1 MADSEFN
8 IKVGVKVDASG
19 IQEQLNRIKGNK
31 LQVDIDTKN
40 ANKAIRSIRKELERL
55 ARVKFELNDVGT
67 ASMSGKSGKYSS
79 SAAQA
84 KKDAENMNASF
95 KELLSLQQAIKQGS
109 QQITLLDP
117 KKDSETIKL
126 FKEGINDFMSQYNKL
141 YAKVG
146 KNLSK
151 SQKDILNKGF
161 NADIPGVKQTTESY
175 KELEKVASAIS
186 KAEIKIASLDGVVNA
201 DEIKTYTNQLNSL
214 KNTYNKLRDSLN
226 GQLSTAQ
233 FAKLSSSAE
242 DTVKK
247 LELLDSKMNDSRRNA
262 AKKIEQD
269 LIAGNG
275 IGGDIEKSYNDF
287 DRKFKK
293 LTEPTKESIAA
304 AKRISEVKEKI
315 NKQAS
320 FVGHRT
326 EQDQIAYEKELIA
339 NTKEYYAALKSG
351 NNIVQENINKEK
363 DAANAAKAGAKA
375 EKEAASAIQLRAKAN
390 NLSLSMDVWLQ
401 KNSKAADAFGQQ
413 IRNLQMELKSCDATR
428 LSGIQS
434 EFKTITM
441 QAEAAGKT
449 GISMTDRLKMQFTR
463 LSSYFG
469 AASVIIAGVQ
479 ILKEGFQNVLDVDT
493 KLTELYRVTDLTSSQ
508 YSNVYDTLT
517 ASAQKYGTTLT
528 DLISQT
534 ADWSRAGF
542 NDPKQ
547 AAGLAEITSVYQH
560 IADIDADTSME
571 NILTAYKGFEPQLK
585 KQFGS
590 DAAAAAEH
598 IADVYNEIDN
608 NYATTAA
615 DIGEAVK
622 RSASALSIAGNSL
635 EQTAGMVTG
644 ITEVTQDPEKAGNSL
659 KVLSMRLRGMK
670 GELQE
675 LGEETDSNVENLSQ
689 MQGKVLNLT
698 QGKVNIFDDAG
709 NFKSTYEIM
718 QSIADVYDDLTD
730 TDKADLL
737 ETIAGKNRAN
747 EVAAL
752 IQNWNRVTQAT
763 KSAENSTGSAME
775 EQEKYADSLQGRLN
789 SLSSSLQTISN
800 NALDSGFLKGLVS
813 GATGAVNA
821 VNKIIETFDT
831 IPTVVGTASI
841 AMSAFGKGVFKTVID
856 ETGKSKIELNDWVKN
871 IGSSLKEVVNG
882 FGQAF
887 DGTFNKFNAKFRN
900 AKENVDFNPVKF
912 KGAFGGRSF
921 VGTLDNDIA
930 KLNEFKTLMKSLQ
943 DESNG
948 RQIDVGAVIAQSMSG
963 ASNAAKDFAK
973 SWDLSNEALGNFS
986 KKQIEA
992 TGVISKT
999 ATSMSN
1005 AKNIISAY
1013 NNLIDGTGKTQQ
1025 KFASSVSTFNPKLGN
1040 YLSGLKGAQG
1050 SLAGYGVQLGIAT
1063 VKTLALEAATM
1074 AMSTALTMVIGA
1086 VVSIGINALMSWA
1099 NHAQEVADKVK
1110 DIRTEYSNQ
1119 KKSLRETKTTIDS
1132 VSDSYAKLSKHVDT
1146 ATNKNIDL
1154 NTEEYE
1160 KYLDIV
1166 NKIGDAVPSLIKGYD
1181 DQGNAILSCAGN
1193 IDKLTEAYDKLEK
1206 KNNNKIIDNAKDTA
1220 EDAKNNAKTLK
1231 TDKMARDAEKQ
1242 LEKLMKGS
1250 KNLKEDIENLDSED
1264 RIAIANQL
1272 EDKAGINKN
1281 WTESNVSFIERALT
1295 ENKQAVKDYIAEYK
1309 KDMNG
1314 ASNKMRDIAEA
1325 TIGNALIDGE
1335 YSNISE
1341 KMQDNVK
1348 GMISGMNFDFF
1359 NSKKINWD
1367 ADKLKDYI
1375 GNMLNTFNSLDDDKQ
1390 KKFEIFFDM
1399 KSKLNS
1405 GDCTVDEYIK
1415 SVDDVKS
1422 VIENSGFDKDM
1433 QYQLQMSLGIKDD
1446 DVAKNVKTLKKTL
1459 TDANI
1464 SEDVVDEMV
1473 NGLTKTQLEAAV
1485 NLTVGDD
1492 SKLKDTLD
1500 KYKNAVSEYDGGYDT
1515 LAKKVEKYTEE
1526 ISKINGSGIDV
1537 ANGKFNNIDL
1547 NNRQE
1552 LNWDDKNIKKYSAA
1566 LDSWGQKAK
1575 DVKGTI
1581 STVFGASN
1589 EFDGVEIAFSP
1600 MLQTDNGAELLSKDT
1615 VYKYINGLIDKAG
1628 DGWKNEDL
1636 FRLDTKGLD
1645 IDGKHISNLLAD
1657 IGDTAVETGELMH
1670 DIGNKWTADNAMKD
1684 LTSGIEKEA
1693 AYLKAMSFDINFDD
1707 EKEGIESL
1715 NSAMAEARSGAGL
1728 TKDSFDKLNSR
1739 YKSLDTY
1746 DAARLFEETANG
1758 LSLNAKAVNEYES
1771 ALNEKKLKETDD
1783 SISALKE
1790 KYASLT
1796 NEIKNCSNASEKS
1809 KLIAD
1814 REDVRAKISEL
1825 GEMATMYEGL
1835 TSSYSKWQNAESSG
1849 NDRDMYQKIYSAQ
1862 EGIKKELNNGWID
1875 DGTEEYFKLIWGE
1888 DKWNGA
1894 GKSVEDYRNQWAQLD
1909 STIQGTNYS
1918 ISDFFTVNKDGEL
1931 TSEGIF
1937 NFFDAVGQKQK
1948 ELGKDWIQYDE
1959 NGNMKSF
1966 NFGIDGDKAVADA
1979 MGISEELV
1987 QIFMRASQ
1995 DAGFV
2000 VDFSGTYTQIADMQN
2015 EAKAAQA
2022 TLNDMFK
2029 TQYAF
2034 KFDTSSLTEARES
2047 LSDAKKEF
2055 AEKGIFDLDEKG
2067 NVTAFH
2073 DTAKGAQEALQVVST
2088 LQANVDQLNH
2098 HYIGLT
2104 VEDDSFKEPLKQL
2117 QDYESKAATLN
2128 QLKLQPQVY
2137 SGQIEELE
2145 GELDNIV
2152 KYFDG
2157 LSKEQKIKFGID
2169 GLTPDEIES
2178 KISSGEVTIPTTLDI
2193 QTQMSGD
2200 LSTLKDIAWLN
2211 SGLLTPDQED
2221 VIKKKLNVEW
2231 ETENDTSKAEE
2242 SEKKTEDELSKDSK
2256 VDKKTT
2262 VKNDVKY
2269 DNIHDKDLELTK
2281 QLKIKPEISQDDIQ
2295 KSADAAMANVNLK
2308 KSGKTNFDFNFQST
2322 NIRDLNAQISRA
2334 QALMN
2339 TFKNTDGNVDLSIE
2353 GASDAQTILQTLIEQ
2368 KQSLNQPAIMNVDIS
2383 TIGDEN
2389 LQNAIGDMQQ
2399 IQTLS
2404 NERDV
2409 KVAIGADT
2417 SDVDSKIQDVSGK
2430 LQSLINDNP
2439 DIAAKLNL
2447 NTDDVQNALNS
2458 IQGTD
2463 IEAGAKLDPDAIA
2476 TIQNTLSGI
2485 SPEILA
2491 KVLAGDTSDLDN
2503 LTGKATVDAKP
2514 SSTDLGE
2521 DFTGTGQVSVTPLST
2536 ALGGDFTGTGTAT
2549 VTPATTFLGA
2559 DFTGTGQVTT
2569 TPVNTDFGNIF
2580 TGTGIASFTPASTYL
2595 GANFSG
2601 DGKANITPA
2610 STYLGGDFTG
2620 SGEADMSAK
2629 SKFLG
2634 SDFTGT
2640 GVVTVTVNKVIGA
2653 VKDLIGGGG
2662 SKANGTAHVNGTAGN
2677 AFAKGNWGTK
2687 EDGSALMGELGQ
2699 EIIVRDGHWFTVGDN
2714 GAEFVGYKKGD
2725 IVFNHKQ
2732 SEELLKNGYV
2742 TSGGGRGKALAEGT
2756 SFSRGTPS
2764 RRPTYGSSNSTR
2776 GNAGGSS
2783 SSSGSRSSGSN
2794 SGSNSN
2800 ANKEAEKSEQT
2811 LDWIETALNRVE
2823 RAISRLDKTAT
2834 STFKNWTKRGTAL
2847 NDQINQTRREIDLQN
2862 QAYNRYMQ
2870 QANSVGLDGGYAA
2883 KVRDGTIDIE
2893 KITDDDLNN
2902 KISEYKQWY
2911 EKALDCLDAI
2921 DELRESESK
2930 LYEQRFE
2937 NVSTKYDGYLG
2948 VIQHEKDMLD
2958 EFVSQTETAG
2968 YITSGKYYDAMSSN
2982 AKKQQEELKKQRDE
2996 MVAELNNAVNSGTI
3010 EKYSESWYNMVN
3022 SIDDVTKS
3030 IEECNTSLLEYQK
3043 NLRELDW
3050 QIFDLIQDKISKVA
3064 DESEFLINL
3073 MSNKKLYEDNGQ
3085 LTDEGMASMGQYGV
3099 KYNVYMAQA
3108 DKYAKKIKELQADL
3122 AKDPYNQDIANQLQE
3137 YIEAQQEAILNA
3149 EDMKNSIKD
3158 MVSDGIDKELDSLQ
3172 KLIDK
3177 RNDALD
3183 AAKDLYD
3190 YQKKV
3195 KEQTKD
3201 IASLEKQMA
3210 AYQGDVSEETK
3221 AKIQQIKVDLEE
3233 AKSDLEETE
3242 YEQYISDQQKMLDD
3256 LYTDYETILNQR
3268 LDDIDAL
3275 MADMIS
3281 EINNNASTI
3290 GATIESQADKVGYTL
3305 SESMNTIWLSGN
3317 GSISN
3322 VITMYG
3328 TKFDTA
3334 LTTTNTALGY
3344 INTNI
3349 QNMIAQLN
3357 KIAGTKIKAAGASSA
3372 ATEKPKP
3379 APAPAP
3385 APKPQQNQQPK
3396 QVTVGGMINAGG
3408 ARIYADSYGNG
3419 GGRQTFGNDPIY
3431 TVLQERNGYVLT
3443 RWHKLSSGYTGWFKK
3458 SDVSAYALGAK
3469 NIRNNEMAWT
3479 QENGSEMIMRPSDG
3493 AILTPLAK
3501 NDSVLTSAAS
3511 SNIWNMAN
3519 NPSDFIKDNLDFDN
3533 IDTGANVGN
3542 KTTYT
3547 QNLDKVVFNLPN
3559 VKNYDE
3565 LLKSM
3570 QHDKNFERLIMS
3582 MTIDPIVGKSSLAKG
3597 KAIR

>member
-233 FAKLSSSAE
+233 FTKLSSSAE

-275 IGGDIEKSYNDF
+275 IGGNIEKSYNDF

-401 KNSKAADAFGQQ
+401 KNSKAADAFGRQ